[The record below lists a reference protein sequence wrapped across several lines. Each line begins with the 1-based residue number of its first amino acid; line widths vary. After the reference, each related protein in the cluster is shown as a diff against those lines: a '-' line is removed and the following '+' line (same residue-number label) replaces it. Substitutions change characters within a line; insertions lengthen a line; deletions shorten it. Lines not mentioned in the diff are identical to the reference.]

1 MSSGG
6 NIGIYADSDARRA
19 KSLRAL
25 DAFILLA
32 IGAYLVAGQFEIKV
46 CNFAQTVNRH
56 WYYFLLMAT
65 DKYYQDLCQRLLEL
79 TVLPGPKTL
88 RRIME
93 QNDLSAE
100 LNRQGNKITFRS
112 PPER

>member
-1 MSSGG
+1 
-6 NIGIYADSDARRA
+6 
-19 KSLRAL
+19 
-25 DAFILLA
+25 
-32 IGAYLVAGQFEIKV
+32 
-46 CNFAQTVNRH
+46 
-56 WYYFLLMAT
+56 MAT

-79 TVLPGPKTL
+79 TVLPEPKTL